1 LENLQI
7 VAGGS
12 GFVGTNLVNFLLN
25 KGLPVLSID
34 RFATNISGN
43 SDYFELICDLSIE
56 KDMVLKFIKD
66 LKPRSDITI
75 WHLAANSDIARG
87 MENPKIELSD
97 TFMTTI
103 NLCNIA
109 KSISCKNFIFAST
122 SAVYGDHSNNK
133 LIEDKTELNPISY
146 YGALKLASESYL
158 KAFSHESNTKV
169 SLYRFPNII
178 GKNMTHG
185 LLYDLPRKI
194 DHVQQKV
201 AILGNGNQKKP
212 YLNVEDLIK
221 LIYQINQLSNDRV
234 NVFNLGPNDNGI
246 KIKEIIELYLTKNY
260 PRIKPVFG
268 DSENGWVGDV
278 PIVNL
283 SIEKMRKL
291 IPNYN
296 LTSLDAVNKTL
307 SLK

>member
-1 LENLQI
+1 M
-7 VAGGS
+7 AGGS
-12 GFVGTNLVNFLLN
+12 GFVGSNLVKFLLG

-34 RFATNISGN
+34 RFATNISLN
-43 SDYFELICDLSIE
+43 SDYFELICDLSVE
-56 KDMVLKFIKD
+56 KDMILKFIKD
-66 LKPRSDITI
+66 LKPRTDITI

-87 MENPKIELSD
+87 MENPRIELSD
-97 TFMTTI
+97 TFMTTV

-109 KSISCKNFIFAST
+109 KSINCEHFIFAST

-158 KAFSHESNTKV
+158 KAFSHESNTKA
-169 SLYRFPNII
+169 SIYRFPNII

-201 AILGNGNQKKP
+201 AILGNGNQTKP

-221 LIYQINQLSNDRV
+221 LIYQINELSNDRV

-246 KIKEIIELYLTKNY
+246 KIREIIELYLTRNY
-260 PRIKPVFG
+260 PKIKPVFG

-283 SIEKMRKL
+283 SIEKMIKL

-307 SLK
+307 SIK